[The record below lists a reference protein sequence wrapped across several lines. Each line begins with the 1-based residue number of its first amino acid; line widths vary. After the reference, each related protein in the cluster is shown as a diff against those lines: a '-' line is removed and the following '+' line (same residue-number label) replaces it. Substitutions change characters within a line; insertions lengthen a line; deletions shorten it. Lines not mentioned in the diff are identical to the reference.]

1 MTRTV
6 LLVDDEP
13 DVRAVAR
20 LTLERV
26 GGWTVVE
33 ASSGAQAVAL
43 AVGGGID
50 AVVLDVMMPGMDGPA
65 TFHAL
70 QADPRSNG
78 LPVVM
83 LTARVD
89 RTDREQWLT
98 SGVLGVLA
106 KPFDPMRLPAE
117 LGALLGWS
125 S

>member
-26 GGWTVVE
+26 GGWTVIE
-33 ASSGAQAVAL
+33 ASSGAQAVEL
-43 AVGGGID
+43 AVGGGVD

-70 QADPRSNG
+70 QADPRTSR

-89 RTDREQWLT
+89 RAAREQWLT

-106 KPFDPMRLPAE
+106 KPFDPMRLPTE
-117 LGALLGWS
+117 LAALLGWS